1 MKLRSKLTWLLLA
14 ALVAGGGVY
23 WQSRRAPDQAAATAN
38 PPSTPST
45 SPSTTPPTSS
55 ASGAPAV
62 QPVIELPAADV
73 SQIHTQTLIR
83 TLPVTGN
90 LKALNSVVI
99 KARVAGE
106 LLGLN
111 GREGDTVKVGQVVAK
126 IDPVEY
132 QRRLRQAEQQADA
145 AKTQIDIAQR
155 QFDNNKAL
163 VDQGFISKTALEASE
178 ATLLGSKATYN
189 AAVAAADVARKTL
202 EETVLLAPISGQI
215 SARLAQP
222 GERVAIDQKLLE
234 IVDLS
239 SLELEATLSP
249 ADAMDVRVGQ
259 QAQLVLEGR
268 ERTLYAQV
276 QRINPNVQANSR
288 SVLVYLRLQNTP
300 GLRQG
305 LYGQGQL
312 ELGSRQVLALPL
324 ESVRTD
330 KPQPYV
336 QLMVNGRVVHQPVT
350 LGERGVLAGGDASQI
365 WVEVKGVA
373 PDAQV
378 LSARTGALREGL
390 PVRLATTAPATPASV
405 TPSVTPSTKP

>member
-1 MKLRSKLTWLLLA
+1 MTLRSKFTWLLLIA
-14 ALVAGGGVY
+14 VLAGGAAF
-23 WQSRRAPDQAAATAN
+23 WQMRRAAAPA
-38 PPSTPST
+38 
-45 SPSTTPPTSS
+45 
-55 ASGAPAV
+55 GAPAA
-62 QPVIELPAADV
+62 PATATAPAAAEAVVELQPEDI
-73 SQIHTQTLIR
+73 SRLSTQTLTQ
-83 TLPVTGN
+83 TLPVSGN
-90 LKALNSVVI
+90 LKALNSVSI

-106 LLGLN
+106 LLSLQ
-111 GREGDTVKVGQVVAK
+111 GREGDSVKAGQVIAK
-126 IDPVEY
+126 IDPVEF

-178 ATLLGSKATYN
+178 ATLSGARATYN

-215 SARLAQP
+215 AARLAQP
-222 GERVAIDQKLLE
+222 GERVAVDQKLLD

-249 ADAMDVRVGQ
+249 ADAMDVRIGQ
-259 QAQLVLEGR
+259 QAQLTLEGR
-268 ERTLYAQV
+268 EKTLYAQV
-276 QRINPNVQANSR
+276 QRINPNVQSNSR
-288 SVLVYLRLQNTP
+288 SVLVYLRLQNAP

-312 ELGSRQVLALPL
+312 ELASRQVLALPL

-330 KPQPYV
+330 KPSPYV
-336 QLMVNGRVVHQPVT
+336 QLIVNNKVAHQTVT
-350 LGERGVLAGGDASQI
+350 TGQRGTIAGGNPTQV

-373 PDAQV
+373 DGAQV
-378 LSARTGALREGL
+378 LSARTGSLREGVNL
-390 PVRLATTAPATPASV
+390 RIASPAAPAPVAA
-405 TPSVTPSTKP
+405 PQKP